1 MLFKYYK
8 AIEINDANFQSLI
21 DFSQNI
27 NTFTLKKKSILNER
41 CSEYF
46 ELNYFRLIEQRKV
59 N

>member
-1 MLFKYYK
+1 MLFKYFK
-8 AIEINDANFQSLI
+8 AIEINDTNFQSLI

-46 ELNYFRLIEQRKV
+46 ELNYYRLIE
-59 N
+59 